1 MSHMKPKK
9 TLLLCAAAVLVAAV
23 SATADSIK
31 LTNGLVYDPVT
42 ILGVADGVIRFQMK
56 GSTISKPI
64 SELALVGISD
74 DKDFTLAEDLFQQG
88 KSAEAEKA
96 YSAAQRPAAADWKKT
111 LIDYR
116 LLAVSESAGQID
128 KATARWLKIV
138 DDALRDSHGRTPG
151 ASTGAL
157 ALRPRKLAP
166 AQNEANDRA
175 IALLKGKVKEAAS
188 DAYVKAIR
196 QLLVDLYERQGK
208 LDEAKAEVAKLAGK
222 SETPDTQTSSAKT
235 GPETPPVG
243 SADVQLR
250 LASLS
255 LKQGQYEQV
264 VNQLQPKMNRFTAD
278 DLPSAMLLLG
288 RAKLE
293 LSKQDQDESAT
304 EKMLLE
310 AGLDLMRVVVF
321 FGSSDEAPDAL
332 LSAGQVNERLGNT
345 KAAKAAYSAVVEK
358 FAQSPAAGESQKAM
372 ETMKKRTG
380 K

>member
-9 TLLLCAAAVLVAAV
+9 TLLLCAAAVLAAAA
-23 SATADSIK
+23 SAAADSIK
-31 LTNGLVYDPVT
+31 LTNGLTYDPVT
-42 ILGVADGVIRFQMK
+42 ILGVADGSVRFEMK
-56 GSTISKPI
+56 GSAISKPM

-74 DKDFTLAEDLFQQG
+74 DKNFTLAEDLFQQG
-88 KSAEAEKA
+88 KYAEAEKA
-96 YSAAQRPAAADWKKT
+96 YSAARSLAAADWKKT

-138 DDALRDSHGRTPG
+138 DDAG
-151 ASTGAL
+151 ASAGVLT
-157 ALRPRKLAP
+157 LRPRKLAP
-166 AQNEANDRA
+166 AHSEANDRA
-175 IALLKGKVKEAAS
+175 IALLKGKARETAS

-196 QLLVDLYERQGK
+196 QLLVDLYERQDQ
-208 LDEAKAEVAKLAGK
+208 LDEAQAEAAKLAGK
-222 SETPDTQTSSAKT
+222 PETPDTEPSNAET

-264 VNQLQPKMNRFTAD
+264 VNQLQPKMNQFTAD

-293 LSKQDQDESAT
+293 LSGQTQDKSAA

-321 FGSSDEAPDAL
+321 FGSGDEAPYAL
-332 LSAGQVNERLGNT
+332 LSAGQVNERLGNAE
-345 KAAKAAYSAVVEK
+345 AAKAAYSAVVER
-358 FAQSPAAGESQKAM
+358 FAQSPAATEAGKAL
-372 ETMKKRTG
+372 ERMKKGTG
-380 K
+380 N

>member
-9 TLLLCAAAVLVAAV
+9 TLLLCAAAVLVAAA
-23 SATADSIK
+23 SARADSIK

-42 ILGVADGVIRFQMK
+42 ILGVANGMVRFQMS
-56 GSTISKPI
+56 GGNAISKSI
-64 SELALVGISD
+64 SELAVVGISD
-74 DKDFTLAEDLFQQG
+74 DKNFTLAEGLFQQG
-88 KSAEAEKA
+88 KYAEAEKA
-96 YSAAQRPAAADWKKT
+96 YSAARRLAAADWKKT

-128 KATARWLKIV
+128 KATALWLKIV
-138 DDALRDSHGRTPG
+138 DDAG
-151 ASTGAL
+151 ASAGAL

-175 IALLKGKVKEAAS
+175 IALLKGKVKEVAS

-196 QLLVDLYERQGK
+196 QLLVDLYERQGQ
-208 LDEAKAEVAKLAGK
+208 LDEAKAEVARLAGK
-222 SETPDTQTSSAKT
+222 PETPDTQTSSAKT
-235 GPETPPVG
+235 RPETPPVG

-264 VNQLQPKMNRFTAD
+264 VNQLQPKMNQFTAD
-278 DLPSAMLLLG
+278 GLPSAMLLLG

-293 LSKQDQDESAT
+293 LSKQNQNESAAR
-304 EKMLLE
+304 KLLLE

-321 FGSSDEAPDAL
+321 FGSGNEAPHAL
-332 LSAGQVNERLGNT
+332 LSAGQVNERLGNAE
-345 KAAKAAYSAVVEK
+345 AAKAAYWAVVER
-358 FAQSPAAGESQKAM
+358 FAQSPAAKEAQKAL
-372 ETMKKRTG
+372 EGMKKGTG
-380 K
+380 D